1 MRFDLHLHTSRYSR
15 DSLMDPFDMVQRATE
30 IGLDGVVITEHDW
43 LWSESELDDLRAAAP
58 GLTILAGVEVSTREG
73 HFLAYGIQDP
83 GEIPPWIRVAD
94 LCREMHRQ
102 GGVVVAAHP
111 FRSRQEFDQI
121 LRLKQPALDGL
132 ELMSGRMDETCR
144 MRAARVF
151 RPELWAGLASSDAH
165 HEDYLGCCF
174 TEFDA
179 EIHGNRDLVMA
190 IRRRRTIP
198 YEALTISADEGLEEV
213 LSR

>member
-15 DSLMDPFDMVQRATE
+15 DSLMDPFDMVQRALE

-43 LWSESELDDLRAAAP
+43 LWSGSELDDLRAAAP
-58 GLTILAGVEVSTREG
+58 SLTILAGVEVSTKEG
-73 HFLAYGIQDP
+73 HFLAYGVQDP
-83 GEIPPWIRVAD
+83 GEIGPWIRVAD

-111 FRSRQEFDQI
+111 FRSNQEFDEI

-132 ELMSGRMDETCR
+132 ELMSGRMNETCR
-144 MRAARVF
+144 LKAARAF
-151 RPELWAGLASSDAH
+151 RPELWAGMASSDGH
-165 HEDYLGCCF
+165 HENDLGCCY
-174 TEFDA
+174 TEIDA
-179 EIHGNRDLVMA
+179 EIHNNRDLVMA
-190 IRRRRTIP
+190 IRRHRTVP
-198 YEALTISADEGLEEV
+198 YETLTISADLGLEPA